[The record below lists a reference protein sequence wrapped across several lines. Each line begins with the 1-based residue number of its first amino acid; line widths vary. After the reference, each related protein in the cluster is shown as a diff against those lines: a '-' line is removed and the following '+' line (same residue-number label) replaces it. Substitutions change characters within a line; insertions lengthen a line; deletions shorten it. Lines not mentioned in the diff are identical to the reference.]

1 MSSARQLATRGR
13 VSEEKPERADSRPC
27 REFSLPPS
35 LGLPR
40 PAPRLLACLGQGWFD
55 NRHRR
60 DENLAPRDRALAE
73 RPSLTCPRAPCLSLP
88 RSPRPQWQAVLQR
101 GYATQT
107 EMTVRDALNS
117 ALAEE
122 MRKDDKVF
130 VMGEEVGEYQG
141 AYKITRGL
149 LQEFGGERVY
159 DTPITEAGF
168 TGLAVGA
175 GFSGLKPVVEF
186 MTFNFAMQAIDQIIN
201 SAAKTLYMSAG
212 TISCPIVFRGPNG
225 AAAGVGAQ
233 HSQCFGAWYSSCPG
247 LKVLAP
253 YDCEDARGLLKA
265 AIRDPDP
272 VIFLENEL
280 LYGNS
285 YPVDDKILDFDFTVP
300 IGKAKVMREG
310 TDVTLVAFSK
320 MVGYSLEAAEVLA
333 SKGISAEVINLR
345 TLRPLDRDTIMKSIA
360 KTTRIVSVEEGWPQS
375 GVGSEITAV
384 AVEEAFD
391 YLDAPVERVT
401 GADIPTPYAANLEKS
416 AFPTVNDI
424 VRAAERACFRSK

>member
-1 MSSARQLATRGR
+1 
-13 VSEEKPERADSRPC
+13 
-27 REFSLPPS
+27 
-35 LGLPR
+35 
-40 PAPRLLACLGQGWFD
+40 
-55 NRHRR
+55 
-60 DENLAPRDRALAE
+60 
-73 RPSLTCPRAPCLSLP
+73 
-88 RSPRPQWQAVLQR
+88 
-101 GYATQT
+101 
-107 EMTVRDALNS
+107 MTVRDALNS

-149 LQEFGGERVY
+149 LQEFGAQRVY

-168 TGLAVGA
+168 TGIGVGA
-175 GFSGLKPVVEF
+175 AFSGLKPVVEF

-212 TISCPIVFRGPNG
+212 QISCPIVFRGPNG

-280 LYGNS
+280 VYGES
-285 YPVDDKILDFDFTVP
+285 FPVTDEVLAPDFTVP

-310 TDVTLVAFSK
+310 TDVTLVGFSK
-320 MVGYSLEAAEVLA
+320 MVGYCLEAAEVLA

-345 TLRPLDRDTIMKSIA
+345 TLRPLDRDAIVASVA
-360 KTTRIVSVEEGWPQS
+360 KTTRIVSVEEGWPQC

-384 AVEEAFD
+384 VVEDAFD
-391 YLDAPVERVT
+391 CLDAPVERVT
-401 GADIPTPYAANLEKS
+401 GADIPTPYAANLEKF
-416 AFPTVNDI
+416 AFPSVDDI
-424 VRAAERACFRSK
+424 VTAAERACYRSK